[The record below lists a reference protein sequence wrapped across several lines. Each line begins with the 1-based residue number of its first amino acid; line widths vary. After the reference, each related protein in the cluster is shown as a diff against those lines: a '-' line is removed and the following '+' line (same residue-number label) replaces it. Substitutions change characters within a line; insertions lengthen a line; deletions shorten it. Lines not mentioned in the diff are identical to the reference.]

1 MGVPQLVRVAG
12 YMKRRPPFLKQ
23 HVVPEFGPRGAL
35 LSPSLYLIYR
45 ASLGAHCL
53 LFPLHVVSLG
63 HFLNSFHTMWRARCS
78 SSLPIDGNGVM
89 MSFVHSKMCKKL
101 VDLFGDAS

>member
-1 MGVPQLVRVAG
+1 MVSRSPMASSLATEKRPCYHMMGVPQLVRVAG

-23 HVVPEFGPRGAL
+23 HVVPEFGPRGAH
-35 LSPSLYLIYR
+35 LSLSLYLIYR

-63 HFLNSFHTMWRARCS
+63 HFLNSFSYHVE
-78 SSLPIDGNGVM
+78 G
-89 MSFVHSKMCKKL
+89 
-101 VDLFGDAS
+101 